1 MVYRCPISVRQSRHM
16 SSVCLT
22 FRTVL
27 GRRWANSLF
36 QKSIAT
42 VAESRRCFP
51 LLTLSDTHS
60 IFFKMVFAEL
70 LPYSHVQPKT
80 IAAREFRWNQL
91 QDYFVLLATLIFLSV
106 RVRSI
111 RKFIVWR
118 SVLLCAL
125 SYFRDI
131 TLGKKLVYDCLKM
144 AGDCLSNL

>member
-1 MVYRCPISVRQSRHM
+1 M
-16 SSVCLT
+16 SSACLT

-60 IFFKMVFAEL
+60 IFFKIVFAGL

-80 IAAREFRWNQL
+80 IGAREFRWNQL
-91 QDYFVLLATLIFLSV
+91 QDYFVLLAALIFLSV
-106 RVRSI
+106 RVQPI
-111 RKFIVWR
+111 CDFLI
-118 SVLLCAL
+118 
-125 SYFRDI
+125 
-131 TLGKKLVYDCLKM
+131 
-144 AGDCLSNL
+144 